1 MKIGTTTPNKTE
13 TMKRLNLY
21 CMALAV
27 LALGSC
33 SMEQESIVPEEFP
46 GMKFTAAW
54 SDEASR
60 TSLDENGTSV
70 LWDPGDEIFI
80 FQGVT
85 DEGPS
90 AMGKFTSTNTTR
102 QSSATFTG
110 TLEGEGI
117 GDYIAVYPYYPFHEQ
132 GTAMDGSEYGYG
144 SVVMHLIT
152 PVQQGVEGSF
162 ALKTAPAAAV
172 SSTNELVFH
181 NICGG
186 VRFSVT
192 RTGVKRVTFRSM
204 DDSPMSGMA
213 TVIIGEDGIPE
224 AMMGGMGGAQSYV
237 DVVAPE
243 GGFVPGKNYYAIMAP
258 QTHAAGIKVTLYGD
272 DGKAERTLS
281 GPITVK
287 RSVFGKID
295 NIDSGLEY
303 ARTTPVPEIVDL
315 GLSVKWASC
324 NLGASVPEG
333 FGDYY
338 AWGETD
344 AKDNYSLSNYKWI
357 ALDVFALKYTLAP
370 SFYNVYPTPD
380 NKLVLDSEDDAAA
393 VNLGG
398 SWRMPT
404 AEEFEELASGCTWTE
419 ETVNGVRGMRATS
432 AVPGY
437 TNQSI
442 FIPYAGGRDDQNSGV
457 DFSSENYIWSSSNLK
472 YPDTESYYAG
482 IVCTA
487 FSFYSW
493 GQFNYF
499 GFRFWGL
506 PVRPVYAGEVVH
518 VTGVELNESSLQ
530 IQRGST
536 AQLIATVAPEDA
548 SNNSVVWSSSDD
560 SIAAVSDAGVVSG
573 VGVGTAEIMVT
584 TMDGGFAAKCIITV
598 TYPDL
603 TELGKTFVPVDLGL
617 PSGLKWG
624 SFNLGATKPEEYGD
638 YFAWGE
644 TVLKAKYSWSTYK
657 FELGTDSNGPFSKYV
672 TNSSYGTV
680 DNKTVLEP
688 EDDAAAVNLGGS
700 WRMPTRAEQ
709 DELRSQCTWTW
720 TTQNGVNGRL
730 VTGPNGNSIFLPAA
744 GYRDGTSL
752 SFAGSNGCYWS
763 SSLYMYYSYYAYYA
777 SFGSGFVDWSGS
789 TRFTGF
795 SVRPVSE

>member
-1 MKIGTTTPNKTE
+1 M
-13 TMKRLNLY
+13 
-21 CMALAV
+21 
-27 LALGSC
+27 
-33 SMEQESIVPEEFP
+33 
-46 GMKFTAAW
+46 
-54 SDEASR
+54 
-60 TSLDENGTSV
+60 
-70 LWDPGDEIFI
+70 
-80 FQGVT
+80 
-85 DEGPS
+85 
-90 AMGKFTSTNTTR
+90 
-102 QSSATFTG
+102 
-110 TLEGEGI
+110 
-117 GDYIAVYPYYPFHEQ
+117 
-132 GTAMDGSEYGYG
+132 
-144 SVVMHLIT
+144 
-152 PVQQGVEGSF
+152 
-162 ALKTAPAAAV
+162 
-172 SSTNELVFH
+172 
-181 NICGG
+181 
-186 VRFSVT
+186 
-192 RTGVKRVTFRSM
+192 
-204 DDSPMSGMA
+204 
-213 TVIIGEDGIPE
+213 
-224 AMMGGMGGAQSYV
+224 
-237 DVVAPE
+237 
-243 GGFVPGKNYYAIMAP
+243 
-258 QTHAAGIKVTLYGD
+258 
-272 DGKAERTLS
+272 
-281 GPITVK
+281 
-287 RSVFGKID
+287 
-295 NIDSGLEY
+295 
-303 ARTTPVPEIVDL
+303 
-315 GLSVKWASC
+315 
-324 NLGASVPEG
+324 
-333 FGDYY
+333 
-338 AWGETD
+338 
-344 AKDNYSLSNYKWI
+344 
-357 ALDVFALKYTLAP
+357 
-370 SFYNVYPTPD
+370 
-380 NKLVLDSEDDAAA
+380 
-393 VNLGG
+393 
-398 SWRMPT
+398 
-404 AEEFEELASGCTWTE
+404 
-419 ETVNGVRGMRATS
+419 
-432 AVPGY
+432 
-437 TNQSI
+437 
-442 FIPYAGGRDDQNSGV
+442 
-457 DFSSENYIWSSSNLK
+457 
-472 YPDTESYYAG
+472 
-482 IVCTA
+482 
-487 FSFYSW
+487 
-493 GQFNYF
+493 
-499 GFRFWGL
+499 
-506 PVRPVYAGEVVH
+506 
-518 VTGVELNESSLQ
+518 ELNESSLQ

>member
-1 MKIGTTTPNKTE
+1 ME
-13 TMKRLNLY
+13 ELYRLNKY
-21 CMALAV
+21 
-27 LALGSC
+27 
-33 SMEQESIVPEEFP
+33 
-46 GMKFTAAW
+46 
-54 SDEASR
+54 
-60 TSLDENGTSV
+60 
-70 LWDPGDEIFI
+70 
-80 FQGVT
+80 
-85 DEGPS
+85 
-90 AMGKFTSTNTTR
+90 
-102 QSSATFTG
+102 
-110 TLEGEGI
+110 
-117 GDYIAVYPYYPFHEQ
+117 
-132 GTAMDGSEYGYG
+132 
-144 SVVMHLIT
+144 
-152 PVQQGVEGSF
+152 
-162 ALKTAPAAAV
+162 
-172 SSTNELVFH
+172 
-181 NICGG
+181 
-186 VRFSVT
+186 
-192 RTGVKRVTFRSM
+192 
-204 DDSPMSGMA
+204 
-213 TVIIGEDGIPE
+213 
-224 AMMGGMGGAQSYV
+224 
-237 DVVAPE
+237 
-243 GGFVPGKNYYAIMAP
+243 
-258 QTHAAGIKVTLYGD
+258 
-272 DGKAERTLS
+272 LS
-281 GPITVK
+281 
-287 RSVFGKID
+287 
-295 NIDSGLEY
+295 DSGVCSRR
-303 ARTTPVPEIVDL
+303 A
-315 GLSVKWASC
+315 A
-324 NLGASVPEG
+324 
-333 FGDYY
+333 
-338 AWGETD
+338 
-344 AKDNYSLSNYKWI
+344 
-357 ALDVFALKYTLAP
+357 
-370 SFYNVYPTPD
+370 
-380 NKLVLDSEDDAAA
+380 DAAIEA
-393 VNLGG
+393 GDV
-398 SWRMPT
+398 
-404 AEEFEELASGCTWTE
+404 
-419 ETVNGVRGMRATS
+419 TVNGELAIMGMKVTASDEVRYKGQI
-432 AVPGY
+432 V
-437 TNQSI
+437 
-442 FIPYAGGRDDQNSGV
+442 
-457 DFSSENYIWSSSNLK
+457 SNVGKKNILLAYNK
-472 YPDTESYYAG
+472 PAG